1 MAATQLEILE
11 GQARLDSEAARGGL
25 IQMRGR
31 RAKRLAGRTWRLLT
45 LVLATVWL
53 LLIVAPIYYMI
64 LASLRSQGTFLTA
77 NPWAPTGSLNLHQYS
92 VVFNAGLG
100 RYMLNSVL
108 VTAGCIILAVA
119 LSLGAAFRIVR
130 RRTRSTR
137 WSFNLLLFGL
147 AIPIQAIVV
156 PLYLLVDKMGLY
168 NTLWALIFTM
178 SASAIPLSVL
188 IIVSFV
194 RDIPVELLAAME
206 VDGATEWTIFRRL
219 IFPLSKPVLATVSIY
234 DGINVWNNF
243 LLPLVLTQGGN
254 VSVLPLG
261 LYKFEGQYGVDVPA
275 VMAAVL
281 LSVLPLVA
289 LYLVLRRQVVRGLG
303 GVVMR

>member
-1 MAATQLEILE
+1 VAAEVAGSGMVGSSLSNPRQN
-11 GQARLDSEAARGGL
+11 RGM
-25 IQMRGR
+25 MRR
-31 RAKRLAGRTWRLLT
+31 HVSRWLAHSWHGLT

-53 LLIVAPIYYMI
+53 GIVLIPIYYMV

-77 NPWAPTGSLNLHQYS
+77 NPWVPSGAISLHQYA
-92 VVFNAGLG
+92 VVFDAGLG
-100 RYMLNSVL
+100 RYMINSII
-108 VTAGCIILAVA
+108 VTVGCIILTV
-119 LSLGAAFRIVR
+119 LVSLGAAFRIVR
-130 RRTRSTR
+130 RRSAAGK
-137 WSFNLLLFGL
+137 WSFNVLLFGL

-168 NTLWALIFTM
+168 NTLWALILAM

-194 RDIPVELLAAME
+194 RDIPRELLAAME
-206 VDGATEWTIFRRL
+206 VDGGGEWTIFRRL
-219 IFPLSKPVLATVSIY
+219 IAPLSLPVLATVSIY

-243 LLPLVLTQGGN
+243 LLPLILTQGGN

-261 LYKFEGQYGVDVPA
+261 LYKFEGTYGIDVPA
-275 VMAAVL
+275 IMAAVM
-281 LSVLPLVA
+281 LSVIPLVI
-289 LYLVLRRQVVRGLG
+289 LYLVMRRQVVRGLG